1 MEKRKILVA
10 SIHPEEWNQ
19 YIPFNG
25 YISTIKRDYDHVVG
39 VVAYNPLIL
48 LSEADE
54 YYTVENGSSGFA
66 YPALL
71 NTSARE
77 NHGFIDKCISQIK
90 KDFQS
95 DELHFVSWQDTHETK
110 GVVNIHGNAAVV
122 YRKSFSCAQDWYKSG
137 KLIRPTLSSYNSISS
152 KFGHLI
158 AEDTF
163 IVLTRE
169 YSNKAPIHNTKTSIP
184 NFELMIKFLVEN
196 GIKILNIGFPPA
208 TCSITSEN
216 YAEFNQPLTQDEL
229 VSLFYLSKGVL
240 MQADAGGF
248 VGHFASNCDFFIL
261 TDQWSLDGEFSNFDI
276 LPHKTKEVDTISL
289 KEHLKLLT
297 TPNNPDN
304 FQAILDTLKNY
315 NPKKV
320 KTFQEEKKITFVK

>member
-1 MEKRKILVA
+1 MKNRKILVA

-25 YISTIKRDYDHVVG
+25 YLSTIKHDYDHVVG
-39 VVAYNPLIL
+39 VIAYNPLIL

-54 YYTVENGSSGFA
+54 YYTVKNGNGFA

-71 NTSARE
+71 DTSARE
-77 NHGFIDKCISQIK
+77 NHEFINKCINQIK

-95 DELHFVSWQDTHETK
+95 EELHFVSWQNTSETK
-110 GVVNIHGNAAVV
+110 GVIDIRQNPAIV

-137 KLIRPTLSSYNSISS
+137 KLIYPTINSYNSISN

-158 AEDTF
+158 TDDTF
-163 IVLTRE
+163 IVLTRD
-169 YSNKAPIHNTKTSIP
+169 YNNKSPIHNTKTSIK
-184 NFELMIKFLVEN
+184 NFELMISFLVEN

-208 TCSITSEN
+208 TCNIENEN
-216 YAEFNQPLTQDEL
+216 YTEFNEPLTQDEL
-229 VSLFYLSKGVL
+229 LSLFYLSKGVL
-240 MQADAGGF
+240 TQADAGGF

-261 TDQWSLDGEFSNFDI
+261 TDQWSLRDEFSNFDI
-276 LPHKTKEVDTISL
+276 LSHKTKEVDTVSL
-289 KEHLKLLT
+289 KEHLTLLA
-297 TPNNPDN
+297 TPDNPDN
-304 FQAILDTLKNY
+304 FQAILDILKNY
-315 NPKKV
+315 KPKKV